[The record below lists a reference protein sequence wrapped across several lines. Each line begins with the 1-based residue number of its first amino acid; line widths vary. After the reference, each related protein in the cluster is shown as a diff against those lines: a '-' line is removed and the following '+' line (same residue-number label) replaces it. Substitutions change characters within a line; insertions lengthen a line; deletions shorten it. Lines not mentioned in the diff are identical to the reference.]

1 MFRTALRNVL
11 AHKARLLM
19 TVLAVMLGVA
29 FVSGTLVFTDT
40 LGNAYRKQSAKSYDN
55 VAVAVTTYTSQT
67 DGKKKD
73 AIDTRTLERIR
84 GLDGV
89 ASATGRVSGF
99 AGVADQDGKLIGN
112 GWSNTGANFAPGKDG
127 KDSAY
132 TFTDGSGPVKD
143 SQVALDQDSADKGRY
158 QVGDTVRVA
167 TNGPVKEYTLSGVFT
182 TEDGA
187 VNAGGSLV
195 LFDTPVAQ
203 KLYLQPGYFKDVTI
217 TAAPG
222 ASDQKILGAV
232 RPLVPEHA
240 GAQTGRQ
247 LADDQAREIEEG
259 LSYLNTMLLAFA
271 AIALFVGVF
280 LIANTFTM
288 LVAQRTREVAL
299 MRAVGASRRQ
309 VKRSVILEAMV
320 VGAVAS
326 VVGFALGLGLAT
338 GLRSAM
344 TAFGAKV
351 PAGPL
356 IVSPTAVAAAFG
368 VGVLVTVLA
377 AWLPARRAAKIPP
390 VAAMGSAHLP
400 STTKSLV
407 VRNTLGG
414 VITLAGAA
422 AVLGGVSVGEEDGRT
437 LISAGAF
444 LMLIGIIVL
453 IPTLSVPVIALARP
467 LLHRVFEVS
476 GKLAGRNAVRN
487 PRRTGATA
495 SALAIGLTLV
505 TGLTVLGVTL
515 DRAIDKSTTDNL
527 RADYMVTMAGGGVLD
542 KSALTA
548 LEKAQ
553 GVNAVSPNQETVLR
567 INNNLHTASAVTPGD
582 VEKVLDLKTVSG
594 SMATLGKGQ
603 LVVDQ
608 KTAKSNGWKPG
619 DVVPVEFGTDSDGG
633 KAATKNLTIG
643 AIYQGTDFLSS
654 EVLVSTKAVAPY
666 EAKPDFH
673 EVWVKMDGGATK
685 ANEQA
690 LVNALGDNPAMSV
703 MDRQDIRNKFGGAI
717 NTLLNM
723 MYGLLAM
730 ALIIA
735 VLGVINTLAMS
746 VFERQQEIGML
757 RAIGLD
763 RRKVKRMIRLE
774 AVVISLFGAVIG
786 VALGSFLAWAIG
798 ETIKADVRHY
808 ALVIPWDRIGIL
820 LLLAGVV
827 GVLAAL
833 WPARSAAKLNML
845 TAIKTE

>member
-55 VAVAVTTYTSQT
+55 VAVAVTTYADQT
-67 DGKKKD
+67 DGQKNSNID
-73 AIDTRTLERIR
+73 AKTLEKIR
-84 GLDGV
+84 SLDGV
-89 ASATGRVSGF
+89 AEATGRVSGF

-143 SQVALDQDSADKGRY
+143 SQIALDKDSADKGKYR
-158 QVGDTVRVA
+158 VGDTVRVA
-167 TNGPVKEYTLSGVFT
+167 TNGPAKEYTLSGVFT

-217 TAAPG
+217 AAAAG
-222 ASDQKILGAV
+222 ASDQKILDEV
-232 RPLVPEHA
+232 KPLLPKDAE
-240 GAQTGRQ
+240 AQTGKQ
-247 LADDQAREIEEG
+247 LADDQAREIEQG
-259 LSYLNTMLLAFA
+259 LSNLNTMLLAFA
-271 AIALFVGVF
+271 AIALFVGIF

-288 LVAQRTREVAL
+288 LVAQRTRELAL

-309 VKRSVILEAMV
+309 VKRSVMLEALV
-320 VGAVAS
+320 VGALAAVI
-326 VVGFALGLGLAT
+326 GFVLGIGLAT

-344 TAFGAKV
+344 GSFGAKV

-356 IVSPTAVAAAFG
+356 VVSPTAIASALA

-400 STTKSLV
+400 ATTKSLV
-407 VRNTLGG
+407 VRNTLGS
-414 VITLAGAA
+414 VITLAGAGAILAGA
-422 AVLGGVSVGEEDGRT
+422 AMGKEAGRMV
-437 LISAGAF
+437 IGAGAF
-444 LMLIGIIVL
+444 LTLIGIIVL
-453 IPTLSVPVIALARP
+453 IPLLSRPVIALVRP
-467 LLHRVFEVS
+467 LLHRVFGVS
-476 GKLAGRNAVRN
+476 GKLAGQNAVRN

-505 TGLTVLGVTL
+505 TGLTVIGVTL
-515 DRAIDKSTTDNL
+515 GGAIDKLTTDNI
-527 RADYMVTMAGGGVLD
+527 RADYMVTMAGGGALD

-548 LEKAQ
+548 LEKAK
-553 GVNAVSPNQETVLR
+553 GVSAVSPQQATSVE
-567 INNNLHTASAVTPGD
+567 IKDEFHSASAVTPGD
-582 VEKVLDLKTVSG
+582 VEKVFDLQTVSG

-603 LVVDQ
+603 IAVAE
-608 KTAKSNGWKPG
+608 KTAKSNGWKAG
-619 DVVPVEFGTDSDGG
+619 DTVAVKFGNDSDGG
-633 KAATKNLTIG
+633 KADTKTLTVG
-643 AIYQGTDFLSS
+643 AVYKENEFLSP
-654 EVLVSTKAVAPY
+654 VLLSTSLVAPY
-666 EAKPDFH
+666 EPKPYIP
-673 EVWVKMDGGATK
+673 EVWVKMDGGASK

-690 LVNALGDNPAMSV
+690 LVDALGDNPAMSI
-703 MDRQDIRNKFGGAI
+703 MDRQDIRNMFGGMI
-717 NTLLNM
+717 NTMLNI

-798 ETIKADVRHY
+798 ETIKSEIPGY
-808 ALVIPWDRIGIL
+808 ALVVPWDRIGIF

-833 WPARSAAKLNML
+833 WPARSAAKLDML